1 MRVIINT
8 IAFITFLM
16 QSIVFTFGA
25 FNQKKPTCT
34 EELLYNYFIFTA
46 LLCSLLTIVIFI
58 VQYNFKNKILE
69 FKWLNCLLLMIT
81 ILGIYAN
88 LYQAFVRADFIII
101 SFIMLMFD
109 IYILRKIIS
118 KVIRGLEVNP

>member
-88 LYQAFVRADFIII
+88 LYQAFVRADLIII

-118 KVIRGLEVNP
+118 K